1 METTIT
7 PVNEVEYDFNITAT
21 AEDLAPEIDKLL
33 RQQRSRA
40 TMKGF
45 RTGKVPLQLVK
56 KMYGKAIAYE
66 HAERTVQSTYEET
79 ILDSGDY
86 DVLGQPVLTKLDY
99 ELDGDLDATIR
110 FGVRPEVELKDLS
123 GESLDKL
130 VKEITDEDVE
140 KELEALRERHADL
153 VPVEDEPVAEEHLV
167 VFDVQELDPETQ
179 TPIIGKRD
187 EDRSLILDA
196 EAVEQ
201 NPFLQALRDAL
212 LGANIDDRVRFQFS
226 HDEAHG
232 DHAAGETHAHH
243 FEATVKEIKRRE
255 LPELD
260 DAFAAEVS
268 DDQLIDLDELRAEI
282 RKEMEQAWAKRGREF
297 LEGTIVNRMIELHP
311 VPVPA
316 SITDMYLTSYVKDVE
331 QRNEGKLPEGFDEA
345 AFREDNREDAENQA
359 RWMLIRDKIIET
371 ENISMDDEDL
381 DAFFDEQA
389 SGDDR
394 ISAEQMKQFYRS
406 MPQLME
412 QVEHR
417 LISQKVFALLEE
429 RFDVTEKD
437 PETMEREAEERQAV
451 EAAE

>member
-7 PVNEVEYDFNITAT
+7 PVNEVEYDLNITAT

-66 HAERTVQSTYEET
+66 YAERTVQSTYEER

-86 DVLGQPVLTKLDY
+86 EVLGQPVLTKLDY

-110 FGVRPEVELKDLS
+110 FGVRPDVELVDLS

-130 VKEITDEDVE
+130 VKDITDEDVE

-153 VPVEDEPVAEEHLV
+153 VPVEDEPVAEDHLV

-187 EDRSLILDA
+187 EDRSLILNA
-196 EAVEQ
+196 EAIEQ
-201 NPFLQALRDAL
+201 SPFLQALRDAL
-212 LGANIDDRVRFQFS
+212 LGANIDDRVRFQFA

-232 DHAAGETHAHH
+232 DHPAGETHAHH

-268 DDQLIDLDELRAEI
+268 DDQFIDLDELRAEI

-297 LEGTIVNRMIELHP
+297 LEGAIVSRMIELHP

-345 AFREDNREDAENQA
+345 AFREANREDAEKQA

-371 ENISMDDEDL
+371 ENISMNDEDL

-417 LISQKVFALLEE
+417 LISQKIFALLEE

-437 PETMEREAEERQAV
+437 PETMEREAEERQAA
-451 EAAE
+451 AAE